1 MIKRVWLLVLALA
14 LSLSTIGVMT
24 ASADGLLN
32 LIDVHFYEPKG
43 IVLTFEVS
51 GNPGLKRNS
60 SGTIWIGGNS
70 HEMVC
75 AYKKDEHRLIC
86 TGGKEVAMRFE
97 GQTAYVYLNGASYG
111 FTVPNYQARSEYGVG
126 FLFSLSYSD
135 SGVPMSNSI
144 VFPASWFDGSTIPFS
159 SPDELVAEI
168 ASTAPPQVSELE
180 ITYHGVCL
188 GSSPLPAP
196 SP

>member
-43 IVLTFEVS
+43 IMLTFEVS

-70 HEMVC
+70 MRWF
-75 AYKKDEHRLIC
+75 ARTKKTS
-86 TGGKEVAMRFE
+86 TG
-97 GQTAYVYLNGASYG
+97 
-111 FTVPNYQARSEYGVG
+111 
-126 FLFSLSYSD
+126 
-135 SGVPMSNSI
+135 
-144 VFPASWFDGSTIPFS
+144 
-159 SPDELVAEI
+159 
-168 ASTAPPQVSELE
+168 
-180 ITYHGVCL
+180 
-188 GSSPLPAP
+188 
-196 SP
+196 